1 MTEGRE
7 SKKELIDLL
16 PSDILS
22 EMEMDT
28 EGSQG
33 YEDNEE
39 PIVDVKL
46 IFIS

>member
-1 MTEGRE
+1 MTERPE

-22 EMEMDT
+22 EMDMDT

-39 PIVDVKL
+39 SIVDVK
-46 IFIS
+46 IIYIS